1 MFQRVVVDRS
11 PSTNITAA
19 TATAI
24 MIDDSITVCVPL
36 KLNSLFGLVQVMVS
50 LRWNTMD
57 R

>member
-36 KLNSLFGLVQVMVS
+36 ILNGLVGLVHIMVNFH
-50 LRWNTMD
+50 WNIMNP
-57 R
+57 